1 MYRFR
6 HNPNRPRSLIQ
17 TSVLNLIGF
26 APWSSAF
33 GQGLIGRVGQE
44 RDHQDLETARI
55 DHAIIILRD
64 FLQSRNKVVAMRMS
78 VALTL
83 FVCTGT
89 VLVALSP
96 PASSMPVAMPGH
108 LDTTEKL
115 SQRTVERVGGPW
127 RRHQPYY
134 DYYSGD
140 YRPYPYRRYYT
151 YQRPHHRPYYPYFR
165 FSRPPGVITLWRPSD
180 PRRGP

>member
-1 MYRFR
+1 M
-6 HNPNRPRSLIQ
+6 
-17 TSVLNLIGF
+17 
-26 APWSSAF
+26 
-33 GQGLIGRVGQE
+33 
-44 RDHQDLETARI
+44 
-55 DHAIIILRD
+55 
-64 FLQSRNKVVAMRMS
+64 QSRNKVVAMRMS

-134 DYYSGD
+134 NYYSGD